1 MKSSRRNGHGITKV
15 LNTQCVRAIRWCTP
29 SIDYSSA
36 RVKDPYESCTSVSYE
51 TLGFPNIPSGIFE
64 KAYDQAAKTYKAD
77 HTLFSVNGSTGSNF
91 TVLRALSKQIPNLR
105 ILAQRNVHKSIVYA
119 CEDYAINLMFLPANI
134 EPNLQI
140 FLPNYISEILAMVE
154 KTKPQVLLITNPTYE
169 GIVLNLKELIKQV
182 RKQNPQLI
190 IFIEEAWGSHLQFS
204 DKLPMSAMEAGADIC
219 VQSTHKHGGSLSQSG
234 MIHWKEGRI
243 NSKILLDSYRS
254 LTTSSPSFILLAS
267 LDAARQ
273 MMEKHGA
280 KKIDR
285 VLDIASKL
293 SEKINIIPGFK
304 VISTKE
310 IRKRNLSVY
319 GRDES
324 KIIVDVSGTG
334 LTGYKIAKILEKE
347 FEIIVEKYNAY
358 TILFLVP
365 FRATMQDISKTI
377 EALIKISARSNS
389 GKMLR
394 KTPFTMP
401 RNIKKILNLSDVGRL
416 LESQIEEVLL
426 GESKG
431 RISAENITPYPP
443 GIPTTIKGEEF
454 TQEMINYYIKLKE
467 YSNLHIIAQDSKLD
481 TVLVVK

>member
-1 MKSSRRNGHGITKV
+1 MKNSRRDGHGITKV
-15 LNTQCVRAIRWCTP
+15 LNKQCMRAVKWCTP
-29 SIDYSSA
+29 SIDYSSE

-51 TLGFPNIPSGIFE
+51 TLGFPNIPSGIFK
-64 KAYDQAAKTYKAD
+64 KAYDQAAKVYGAD

-105 ILAQRNVHKSIVYA
+105 ILAQRNIHKSIVYA

-140 FLPNYISEILAMVE
+140 FLPNYISEILAMVA

-169 GIVLNLKELIKQV
+169 GIVLDLKEVVKQV
-182 RKQNPQLI
+182 RKQNPRLI

-204 DKLPMSAMEAGADIC
+204 DKLPLSAMEAGADIC
-219 VQSTHKHGGSLSQSG
+219 VQSTHKHGGALSQSG
-234 MIHWKEGRI
+234 MIHWKDGRI
-243 NSKILLDSYRS
+243 NSKFLLDSYRS

-273 MMEKHGA
+273 MMEKQGS
-280 KKIDR
+280 KKIDH

-293 SEKINIIPGFK
+293 SEKINAISGFK

-310 IRKRNLSVY
+310 IRKGNLSVY

-334 LTGYKIAKILEKE
+334 LTGYQIAKILENE

-365 FRATMQDISKTI
+365 FRATTRDVNKTI
-377 EALIKISARSNS
+377 EALTKIRARFNS

-401 RNIKKILNLSDVGRL
+401 RNIKKILNLSDVGKL
-416 LESQIEEVLL
+416 LENQIEEVLL
-426 GESKG
+426 EESRG

-467 YSNLHIIAQDSKLD
+467 YSNLHIIAQDSKLN